1 MRRPPFAWSPSRRLL
16 LSHGALALG
25 AAAAASAFPRP
36 ALSLVARRPLL
47 PSGVQSGDVGA
58 DRAIVWSRAD
68 RPSRMIVEWSTTE
81 SFKDA
86 RRVVGPDVIDET
98 DFTGRIDLRKLPAG
112 EDVFYRVS
120 FQDLTDLSATSEPL
134 VGRFRTAPE
143 KKRDVSFVWTGD
155 TAGQGW
161 GINPDF
167 GGMKGYE
174 AMRRTKPDFFI
185 HSGDTVYADGALQP
199 EVAIGDGQVWKNIV
213 TEAKSKVAETLA
225 EYRGQHSYN
234 LMDENVRRMNA
245 EVPMFAQW
253 DDHETTNNWY
263 PQEILDL
270 PQYTEK
276 SVALLAARARR
287 AFFDYMPIR
296 IDQRDPQRIYR
307 AANYGPHLDVFFLDM
322 RSYRGPNST
331 NLQTTRSDETT
342 FLGEKQIRWLKQKLV
357 QSRATW
363 KVIAADMPI
372 GLEVPDGTDW
382 EAIANGQDGKPRGR
396 EFEIAEL
403 LSFIKKRDVKN
414 TVWITADVH
423 YTAAHRYNPNK
434 AKFQDFRP
442 FWEFVAGPINS
453 GTFGPNA
460 LDMTFGPEVKF
471 QKTAPEGK
479 PNQSPLAGLQ
489 FFGHV
494 AIEGKT
500 GVMTVS
506 LRDIAEQTLYSVDLD
521 PEG

>member
-1 MRRPPFAWSPSRRLL
+1 MSGSGFLHRPSRRTILT
-16 LSHGALALG
+16 GAAVAAGGAAFPSPLLALG
-25 AAAAASAFPRP
+25 R
-36 ALSLVARRPLL
+36 RRPET

-58 DRAIVWSRAD
+58 DRAIVWSRTD
-68 RPSRMIVEWSTTE
+68 RPARMVVEWSTTE
-81 SFKDA
+81 SFKKTT
-86 RRVVGPDVIDET
+86 RIVGPDALGDA
-98 DFTGRIDLRKLPAG
+98 DFTARVDLRRLPAG
-112 EDVFYRVS
+112 EDIFYRVS
-120 FQDLTDLSATSEPL
+120 FQDLRDVAAVSEPV
-134 VGRFRTAPE
+134 VGRFRTAPA
-143 KKRDVSFVWTGD
+143 KRRDVSFVWTGD

-185 HSGDTVYADGALQP
+185 HSGDTVYADGPLS
-199 EVAIGDGQVWKNIV
+199 ETVDLGDGRVWKNLV
-213 TEAKSKVAETLA
+213 TEAKSKVAETLR

-234 LMDENVRRMNA
+234 LMDENIRRMNA

-270 PQYTEK
+270 PAYREK

-296 IDQRDPQRIYR
+296 IEQRDPQRIYR
-307 AANYGPHLDVFFLDM
+307 QASYGPHLDVFFLDM
-322 RSYRGPNST
+322 RSYRGPNSA
-331 NLQTTRSDETT
+331 NLQTTRSDAAAI
-342 FLGEKQIRWLKQKLV
+342 LGAEQVRWLKRKLLD
-357 QSRATW
+357 SRATW
-363 KVIAADMPI
+363 KVIASDMPI
-372 GLEVPDGTDW
+372 GLEVPDGTNW
-382 EAIANGQDGKPRGR
+382 EAVANGEDGRAKGR
-396 EFEIAEL
+396 EIEIADL
-403 LSFIKKRDVKN
+403 LRFIKRREIKN

-423 YTAAHRYNPNK
+423 YAAAHRYHPNR
-434 AKFQDFRP
+434 AKFQDFDP

-460 LDMTFGPEVKF
+460 LDMTFGPKVMF
-471 QKTAPEGK
+471 QKAALAGK
-479 PNQSPLAGLQ
+479 PNASPLDGLQ

-494 AIEGKT
+494 AIEGRT

-506 LRDIAEQTLYSVDLD
+506 LKDLDGADIYKVDLN
-521 PEG
+521 PKA